1 MLSLVAIENKISLTR
16 LLAALTALRTL
27 EVAYARCKSSNQFG
41 FCSLTR
47 TFHL

>member
-1 MLSLVAIENKISLTR
+1 MNWNVKIRLSM
-16 LLAALTALRTL
+16 ALTALRAL

-47 TFHL
+47 NFHLSAFRFPL